1 MYRYEFDDFVGRG
14 SVDEEEENESGA
26 TGIKRQERNDELE

>member
-1 MYRYEFDDFVGRG
+1 MYRYKFDDFVGRG